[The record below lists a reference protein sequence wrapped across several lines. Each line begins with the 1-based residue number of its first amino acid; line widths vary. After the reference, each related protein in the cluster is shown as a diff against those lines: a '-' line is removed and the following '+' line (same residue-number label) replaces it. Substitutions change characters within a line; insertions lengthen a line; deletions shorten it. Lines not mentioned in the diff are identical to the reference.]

1 MQPRTA
7 DVGAFVADR
16 SGPSF
21 FARAM
26 RREVRA
32 REPAKRRALL
42 LMGPT
47 GSGKSDIAMRLAEL
61 LPLDMVSVDSA
72 LVYRGM
78 DIGTAKPSA
87 AMRSR
92 VAHHLIDIRDPT
104 ESYSAGEFTRD
115 AWRAMQEIWRRGRQP
130 LLVGGTML
138 YFHALSHGIAVLPEA
153 DAAVRASIEREAA
166 SLGWAALHREL
177 GQVDP
182 AAAARIHV
190 NDPQRIQRALE
201 VYRLTGETITKLQ
214 QDRLSAFAD
223 VDVTEF
229 ALAPLER
236 RDLHTR
242 IELRFD
248 AMLAAGLLAE
258 GRSLFERSDL
268 SAEHPSMRAVGYRQ
282 LWRHL
287 AGQCAL
293 DEAVEKAIAATRQ
306 LAKRQLTWLRRRER
320 AQWFDSMH
328 PDVAR
333 KMIDALYEGG
343 FAASSDVT
351 PQGALC

>member
-1 MQPRTA
+1 
-7 DVGAFVADR
+7 
-16 SGPSF
+16 
-21 FARAM
+21 M
-26 RREVRA
+26 REAANR
-32 REPAKRRALL
+32 RRAVL

-47 GSGKSDIAMRLAEL
+47 GSGKSDLGVRLAET
-61 LPLDMVSVDSA
+61 LPLEIVSVDSA

-78 DIGTAKPSA
+78 DIGTAKPTA
-87 AMRSR
+87 AERLR
-92 VAHHLIDIRDPT
+92 VAHHLIDIRDPA
-104 ESYSAGEFTRD
+104 ENYSAGDFTRD
-115 AWRAMQEIWRRGRQP
+115 AYQAMQDIWRRGRQP

-138 YFHALSHGIAVLPEA
+138 YFHALSFGLAELPEA
-153 DAAVRASIEREAA
+153 DVRVRADIEGQAAA
-166 SLGWAALHREL
+166 SGWTALHREL
-177 GQVDP
+177 ERVDP
-182 AAAARIHV
+182 EAAARIHV

-201 VYRLTGETITKLQ
+201 VYRLTGKTITRLQ
-214 QDRLSAFAD
+214 QRRVSVFAD

-229 ALAPLER
+229 AVAPLER

-242 IELRFD
+242 IESRFG
-248 AMLAAGLLAE
+248 AMLEAGLLAE
-258 GRSLFERSDL
+258 VSKLFERRDL

-287 AGQCAL
+287 AGQVTL
-293 DEAVEKAIAATRQ
+293 DEAIEQAIAATRQ

-333 KMIDALYEGG
+333 RMIDALSEGG
-343 FAASSDVT
+343 FAGSSDVT

>member
-1 MQPRTA
+1 MSRAGQR
-7 DVGAFVADR
+7 GAGAARVAQR
-16 SGPSF
+16 GAGASG
-21 FARAM
+21 AANG
-26 RREVRA
+26 
-32 REPAKRRALL
+32 RRAIL

-47 GSGKSDIAMRLAEL
+47 GSGKSDLAMRIAET
-61 LPLDMVSVDSA
+61 LPVEIVSVDSA

-78 DIGTAKPSA
+78 DIGTAKPDA
-87 AMRSR
+87 ALRSR

-104 ESYSAGEFTRD
+104 ESYSAGEFARD
-115 AWRAMQEIWRRGRQP
+115 ALRAMQDIWQRGRQP

-138 YFHALSHGIAVLPEA
+138 YFHALTHGIAELPAA
-153 DAAVRASIEREAA
+153 DLEVRADIDAQAA
-166 SLGWAALHREL
+166 SSGWAAVHREL
-177 GQVDP
+177 ERVDP

-201 VYRLTGETITKLQ
+201 VHRLTGETITRLQ
-214 QDRLSAFAD
+214 QKRVSVFAD
-223 VDVTEF
+223 AEVTEF

-236 RDLHTR
+236 RNLHTR
-242 IELRFD
+242 IEVRFG
-248 AMLAAGLLAE
+248 AMLEAGLLGE
-258 GRSLFERSDL
+258 VRTLYERGDL
-268 SAEHPSMRAVGYRQ
+268 TAEHPSMRAVGYRQ

-293 DEAVEKAIAATRQ
+293 DEAGKQAIAATRQ

-328 PDVAR
+328 PQVAR
-333 KMIDALYEGG
+333 MMMDALCAGG
-343 FAASSDVT
+343 FPASSGVT